1 MLKILRQVQSRPCS
15 VQMVRP
21 FTKSSLPQKKLDL
34 TPESEVILLTG
45 QEKSQTTIKYS
56 ELLEKVGK
64 KNLVKVTKSKMKR
77 DLPLFQLMS
86 DVELEIAMRKEKSHS
101 ASWEG
106 VRTSYGNYYCEHVSS
121 SQPIVHVYVNIYRAG
136 WIKAKTEGA

>member
-1 MLKILRQVQSRPCS
+1 MIFTKFTEMLKILRQVSNRPCT
-15 VQMVRP
+15 VQRVRA
-21 FTKSSLPQKKLDL
+21 FTTSSFPQKKVDL

-64 KNLVKVTKSKMKR
+64 KNLVKVTVSKIKR
-77 DLPLFQLMS
+77 DLPQFQLMS

-101 ASWEG
+101 SSYQG
-106 VRTSYGNYYCEHVSS
+106 VRMSYGNY
-121 SQPIVHVYVNIYRAG
+121 
-136 WIKAKTEGA
+136 

>member
-1 MLKILRQVQSRPCS
+1 MLKILRQVQSRPCT

-21 FTKSSLPQKKLDL
+21 FTTSSLPQKKLDL
-34 TPESEVILLTG
+34 TPESDVILLTG

-106 VRTSYGNYYCEHVSS
+106 VRTSYGNYCEHVLMYYLSILLS
-121 SQPIVHVYVNIYRAG
+121 KKYNYL
-136 WIKAKTEGA
+136 